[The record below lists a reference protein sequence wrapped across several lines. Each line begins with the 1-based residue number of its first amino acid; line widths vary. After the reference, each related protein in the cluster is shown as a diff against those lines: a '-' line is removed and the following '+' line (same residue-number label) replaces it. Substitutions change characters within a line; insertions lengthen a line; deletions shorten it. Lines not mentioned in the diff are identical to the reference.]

1 MPPEKAYQMKNR
13 RKLRYQMRRGM
24 KSVPHCHE
32 TMKRYEQ
39 LAELLA
45 ADIRTGRLA
54 PGTRLPSIRT
64 ITAQHGLSAS
74 TAFKAYYRLEEK
86 GLVRAQSRSG
96 YYVTAL
102 AAQQLAAPA
111 RGAVD
116 GKAGKAP
123 ARTAATVAQRPD
135 VSELVFSVLGAAQ
148 EPGMVPLGS
157 AFASPA
163 LFPLQR
169 LGKSLA
175 RTSRF
180 LQGPDTVASLPRGDE
195 ALRRQIAQRY
205 LGMGM
210 AQPAEE
216 IIVTHGA
223 LEALNLCLAAVAQPG
238 DLIAVESP
246 GFYASLQALERL
258 KMKALEIPVHP
269 QDGLDLAAL
278 ADALKRR
285 PVKACWF
292 MTSFQ
297 NPTGASLPLEK
308 KKALVALLA
317 SHDIPLIEDDVY
329 AELYFGSRG
338 FLPAKAFDKKGLV
351 MHCSSFS
358 KTLAPGYRV
367 GWVSPGRFGQQIE
380 RLRLMT
386 TLTASLPAQLAVADY
401 LQYGGYDK
409 HLRKLRHAMESQL
422 SSLLAALAR
431 HFPAEVRVSRPAG
444 GYFVWVEFAEGFDA
458 LALHQAALA
467 HGISVAPGPIFSA
480 RRNFGHCLRLNYGYP
495 WSDEY
500 EAAMQ
505 TLGAL
510 AKGQSPYA

>member
-1 MPPEKAYQMKNR
+1 
-13 RKLRYQMRRGM
+13 
-24 KSVPHCHE
+24 
-32 TMKRYEQ
+32 MKRYEQ

-111 RGAVD
+111 RGARD
-116 GKAGKAP
+116 GTPGKAF

-157 AFASPA
+157 AFASPV

-205 LGMGM
+205 LGIGM

-216 IIVTHGA
+216 LIVTHGA

-338 FLPAKAFDKKGLV
+338 FLPAKAFDKNGLV

-386 TLTASLPAQLAVADY
+386 TLSASLPAQVAVADY

-431 HFPAEVRVSRPAG
+431 HFPADVRVSRPAG
-444 GYFVWVEFAEGFDA
+444 GYFVWVEFAEDFDA
-458 LALHQAALA
+458 LALHQAALV

-480 RRNFGHCLRLNYGYP
+480 RRDFRHCLRLNYGYP

-510 AKGQSPYA
+510 AKAQKPYA